1 MKYYKADTFAAAY
14 HAALNDVYHFPEYET
29 CPRDMKIR
37 ECTNVQLEFNPRYSL
52 YENARRS
59 SQFRYIAAE
68 LLWYF
73 SGRRDVA
80 FISRFAKFWES
91 LDNGDGTVNSAYG
104 HLLFNDFNEHGYT
117 EWNWLMESLTKD
129 SDTRQAVIHFNKPLH
144 KRDGNRDFVC
154 TLSGTFQI
162 RGGKLNLKV
171 HMRSNDMIL
180 GTPTDVAFFCLL
192 QEQVLALLKRVYPDL
207 TLGSY
212 VHEVDSLHIYERHFG
227 LASSMLEQE
236 FSPLEL
242 PRIGDNLVSV
252 TGLPSK
258 YILSMI
264 SLIESEKPL
273 PQYEDNL
280 FNWISTQINT
290 TI

>member
-14 HAALNDVYHFPEYET
+14 QAALSDVFHSPEYET
-29 CPRDMKIR
+29 CPRGMRIR
-37 ECTNVQLEFNPRYSL
+37 ECTNVQLEFNPRYPL
-52 YENARRS
+52 YENDRRS

-73 SGRRDVA
+73 SGRRDTA

-91 LDNGDGTVNSAYG
+91 IDNGDGTVNSAYG
-104 HLLFNDFNEHGYT
+104 HLLFGEPNEHGYT
-117 EWNWLMESLTKD
+117 EWDWLMESLCND
-129 SDTRQAVIHFNKPLH
+129 PDTRQAVIHFNKPSH
-144 KRDGNRDFVC
+144 KREGNRDFVC

-162 RGGKLNLKV
+162 RDGRLDLKV

-192 QEQVLALLKRVYPDL
+192 QEQVLSLLKRVYPDL
-207 TLGSY
+207 KIGTY

-227 LASSMLEQE
+227 LVSGMLETPFDPTCFPQ
-236 FSPLEL
+236 
-242 PRIGDNLVSV
+242 IGDDLVTV
-252 TGLPSK
+252 TGAPSK

-264 SLIESEKPL
+264 SQIESGQPL
-273 PQYEDNL
+273 PRYEDGL

-290 TI
+290 TE

>member
-14 HAALNDVYHFPEYET
+14 QAALNDVYYFPEHET
-29 CPRDMKIR
+29 SPRDMKIR

-52 YENARRS
+52 YENDRRS

-104 HLLFNDFNEHGYT
+104 HLLFGDSNEHSYT
-117 EWNWLMESLTKD
+117 EWDWLMESLAND
-129 SDTRQAVIHFNKPLH
+129 SDTRQAVIHFNKPSH

-192 QEQVLALLKRVYPDL
+192 QEQVLVLLKRVYPAL
-207 TLGSY
+207 VLGSY

-227 LASSMLEQE
+227 LVSSMLEQE
-236 FSPLEL
+236 FYPLEL

-252 TGLPSK
+252 TGSPNK
-258 YILSMI
+258 HILSMI
-264 SLIESEKPL
+264 SLIESGQAL
-273 PQYEDNL
+273 PQYKDHL